1 MFADNEMISERQLTV
16 QLMLSFLGP
25 LLLVIPGQKEFGGR
39 EGIFGILL
47 GFGAFAIY
55 LFFLLRLA
63 GICRRPAKAAGRGMR
78 AVIAF
83 LYGGILILSAAF
95 LFRCMGRIGVEYLAE
110 GGDENLLILLLLL
123 TAAWGTGK
131 DLQRRG
137 RLAEA
142 LFPILAAGFL
152 LFFVLALFQGES
164 SRLMEAE
171 ETGFAG
177 SIRAGWIIFSVL
189 SLGGVLPFALGRT
202 QRQGTAGRK
211 VLAGT
216 GAVLLFL
223 MASLLLLRAVFGAQ
237 GMGYK
242 KFPMADLMAGTSLPG
257 GFLQRLDIL
266 WITVLLLS
274 LLFAAGSLLFYAS
287 FVAEQFS
294 FREAGFR
301 S

>member
-1 MFADNEMISERQLTV
+1 M
-16 QLMLSFLGP
+16 
-25 LLLVIPGQKEFGGR
+25 GGS
-39 EGIFGILL
+39 GWNIW
-47 GFGAFAIY
+47 
-55 LFFLLRLA
+55 
-63 GICRRPAKAAGRGMR
+63 
-78 AVIAF
+78 
-83 LYGGILILSAAF
+83 
-95 LFRCMGRIGVEYLAE
+95 AE

-171 ETGFAG
+171 ETGLCGEYKSRLDHFFCPFPGRG
-177 SIRAGWIIFSVL
+177 SSICSGQNAE
-189 SLGGVLPFALGRT
+189 A
-202 QRQGTAGRK
+202 GTAGRK

-294 FREAGFR
+294 LPGSRIPVLILTGALALPAVTGR
-301 S
+301 GWRNLSSLSRD

>member
-1 MFADNEMISERQLTV
+1 M
-16 QLMLSFLGP
+16 
-25 LLLVIPGQKEFGGR
+25 
-39 EGIFGILL
+39 
-47 GFGAFAIY
+47 
-55 LFFLLRLA
+55 
-63 GICRRPAKAAGRGMR
+63 
-78 AVIAF
+78 
-83 LYGGILILSAAF
+83 
-95 LFRCMGRIGVEYLAE
+95 EYLAE

-223 MASLLLLRAVFGAQ
+223 MASLLLLRPFLARREWGIKSFPWQILWREPVCPAVFCR
-237 GMGYK
+237 
-242 KFPMADLMAGTSLPG
+242 DLIFCGLP
-257 GFLQRLDIL
+257 F
-266 WITVLLLS
+266 
-274 LLFAAGSLLFYAS
+274 FC
-287 FVAEQFS
+287 
-294 FREAGFR
+294 
-301 S
+301 